1 MEPLSSLI
9 NRKLLLPSQRTNYM
23 AVELTYLTQVLR
35 PLIDRVFV
43 DESWYTTRYPDVI
56 PAIGEGKIEDASEHY
71 ALHGYYEHRMP
82 YKIEIDEKWY
92 LSQYDDII
100 KAVAAGIFASG
111 QVHFDECGYREGRMP
126 FPHFRLRLRSD
137 QVKTAMPALVAHTAG
152 SGMG

>member
-1 MEPLSSLI
+1 LATIPH
-9 NRKLLLPSQRTNYM
+9 
-23 AVELTYLTQVLR
+23 
-35 PLIDRVFV
+35 V
-43 DESWYTTRYPDVI
+43 DIGHYPDVI
-56 PAIGEGKIEDASEHY
+56 PTIGEGKIEDASEHY